1 MRRWWLLVM
10 IVAVLGVWL
19 GLRPRTVQTAQGGLV
34 GLPANPAGFAQAEPG
49 RTFTFPRDHG
59 PHPEFQTEWWY
70 YTGNLKTE
78 DGREFGYQLTFFRR
92 GLAAPAEIPARA
104 SAWADGQVYMAH
116 LALSD
121 VGAGGFSAF
130 ERFSR
135 GGAGLAGAQG
145 EPGFAVWLEDWR
157 VEQVGEGRYS
167 MNARAGEVSLALTL
181 EDSQGPVLQGEEG
194 FSRKGHGQ
202 GNASYYISQTR
213 LRTAG
218 TVGVGGETFEV
229 AGESW
234 MDHEFS
240 TSALGEGQV
249 GWDWFALQLSDGSEL
264 MLFSLRH
271 ADDPQKT
278 VYSGTLIRPDG
289 STRVLGREDFSLE
302 ATDTWRSPHSGA
314 EYPSGWVVRLP
325 EEGVELRI
333 EPKIADQ
340 ELRLSFVYWE
350 GAVRVS
356 GSRYGQPLSG
366 QGYVELTGYAS
377 SMQGQF

>member
-1 MRRWWLLVM
+1 MKRWWWLLV

-19 GLRPRTVQTAQGGLV
+19 GLRPRPVQTAQGGLV
-34 GLPANPAGFAQAEPG
+34 GLPADPAGFAQAQPG
-49 RTFTFPRDHG
+49 RAFTFPRDHG

-92 GLAAPAEIPARA
+92 GLAAPAEIPERT

-116 LALSD
+116 LALSN
-121 VGAGGFSAF
+121 VGGGGFSAF

-181 EDSQGPVLQGEEG
+181 EDSKGPVLQGEEG

-218 TVGVGGETFEV
+218 TVGVGGETFAV
-229 AGESW
+229 VGESW

-289 STRVLGREDFSLE
+289 STKVLGREDFSLE

-314 EYPSGWVVRLP
+314 EYPAGWSVRLP

-333 EPKIADQ
+333 EPKMADQ

-356 GSRYGQPLSG
+356 GSRDGQPLSG